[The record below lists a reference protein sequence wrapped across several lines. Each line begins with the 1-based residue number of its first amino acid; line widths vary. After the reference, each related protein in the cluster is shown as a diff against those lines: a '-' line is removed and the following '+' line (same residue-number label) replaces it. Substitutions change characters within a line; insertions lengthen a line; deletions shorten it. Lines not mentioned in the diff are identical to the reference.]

1 MFSHPTLCFYHP
13 PGPIFSLQPSS
24 AQHQEPMV
32 QAPKTKVLHALK
44 NEWPKETRSGE
55 GQIVMVALDPALTCA
70 LHLRDFLQRLK
81 DGELSIRRAFCISW
95 IVPENSGFP
104 LSPESHLKIRD
115 LTLLSAAQPQ
125 GTVGD
130 SHHP

>member
-55 GQIVMVALDPALTCA
+55 GQIVMVVLDPALTCA
-70 LHLRDFLQRLK
+70 LHLRF
-81 DGELSIRRAFCISW
+81 S
-95 IVPENSGFP
+95 
-104 LSPESHLKIRD
+104 
-115 LTLLSAAQPQ
+115 SAAERWRAKYQKSILYIM
-125 GTVGD
+125 D
-130 SHHP
+130 ST